1 MKRNIKKKK
10 AKGDA
15 NSTRCSQAV
24 THPSTD
30 RARRCLTSVIRREPV
45 FSTWYGR
52 WREGSDFLA
61 LDSSSMKLYWQD
73 IFQSSR
79 EAAVRRSMY
88 VCQLKMFYSSLSI
101 YLKVGNVQLKHATI
115 LVLVKWALLKK
126 KQRKKAEGDRQLEK
140 VYMSSKNK
148 NQGG

>member
-1 MKRNIKKKK
+1 
-10 AKGDA
+10 
-15 NSTRCSQAV
+15 
-24 THPSTD
+24 
-30 RARRCLTSVIRREPV
+30 
-45 FSTWYGR
+45 
-52 WREGSDFLA
+52 
-61 LDSSSMKLYWQD
+61 
-73 IFQSSR
+73 
-79 EAAVRRSMY
+79 MY

-126 KQRKKAEGDRQLEK
+126 NQTKKAEGDKQLEK